1 MRRIACALIALG
13 LAAGGATM
21 LRADDSTPPPSD
33 APPTADGTAAY
44 VWYIEHYTYIAKDPE
59 AMGVAAVGKAAEMLK
74 ADGQTPEQ
82 QVEFFTKVLYMTKS
96 HAVERTVRMQLVE
109 LYKQTGQ
116 DDKAME
122 QLQELMTEQP

>member
-1 MRRIACALIALG
+1 
-13 LAAGGATM
+13 
-21 LRADDSTPPPSD
+21 
-33 APPTADGTAAY
+33 
-44 VWYIEHYTYIAKDPE
+44 
-59 AMGVAAVGKAAEMLK
+59 MGVAAVGKAAEMLK